1 MIRWE
6 LTRENRTSYPKV
18 TYRSVIQ
25 LKRLPLFYMISQM
38 RWERLTE
45 EILV

>member
-45 EILV
+45 